1 MKLLR
6 WYRWKSRR
14 FFGELE
20 ANQEQRKTLCEI
32 LEKQD
37 LLLLKT
43 LLAQL
48 GIREHSGDRTAL
60 PAWKALCNFT
70 NGVFMEMPS
79 LIRSLMVVE
88 RVPPEVVPICVEF
101 IPSLHVL
108 IDSIPELLAQKTLGK
123 LKYGLELVST
133 LALKYPMAKVEA
145 HAPLMA
151 ASLNELLRLASAL
164 GAERVFALTVLG
176 RLCIALPQSADA
188 HFKPLIRMIE
198 QASGKS
204 FEINPAEDIRKQ
216 EIHVAMLKVASETN
230 AFLYRRNIT
239 CLL

>member
-14 FFGELE
+14 FYGELE
-20 ANQEQRKTLCEI
+20 AIQGQRKTLWEI

-43 LLAQL
+43 LLAQFAV
-48 GIREHSGDRTAL
+48 REHAGDGHAL
-60 PAWKALCNFT
+60 TSWKGLCNFV

-79 LIRSLMVVE
+79 LIRSLMVAE
-88 RVPPEVVPICVEF
+88 RVPPEVLSICVEF

-123 LKYGLELVST
+123 LKYGLELVSA

-151 ASLNELLRLASAL
+151 ASVSDLLRQSSPPDS
-164 GAERVFALTVLG
+164 EHVFALTVLG
-176 RLCIALPQSADA
+176 RLCIALPQSTDL
-188 HFKPLIRMIE
+188 HWKPLIRMIE
-198 QASGKS
+198 EASGKS
-204 FEINPAEDIRKQ
+204 FEINPAEDLRKQ
-216 EIHVAMLKVASETN
+216 EIHVAMLKVASDTN
-230 AFLYRRNIT
+230 AYIYRRNIS